1 MKYLT
6 TCVICLCVIP
16 WISSCA
22 INPVTGRTQ
31 FMLLSDEDEVRMGQ
45 ETDPQITAMYGV
57 YDDVELVTYIDN
69 LGQQM
74 ATISHR
80 PQLTYT
86 FNVMDSPVINAFA
99 VPGGYVY
106 LTRGILAYFNNEA
119 ELAGVI
125 GHEIGHITARHS
137 AQQYTKA
144 QLTQI
149 WLGLGSILSETFAQ
163 FAGLAGQGIGLLF
176 LKFSRDNEREA
187 DSLGVE
193 YSSKAGYD
201 ARQMA
206 NFFITLDK
214 MNDKE
219 KGSLPDFLTTHPNP
233 ENRVGAVREQAR
245 QWQSTLGLTNPTIN
259 RSSYLRRIDGLVVGD
274 DPRQGYVENN
284 IFYHPGMQFTFPV
297 PIGWE
302 LQNLPSQVQIIAPD
316 KKASLLFTLGTTTTP
331 EAEAKNFL
339 AESKATLLSRKD
351 TTINGFK
358 TLMLMSQLPTQ
369 SGTLQILSAF
379 IRKNRTIFI
388 FHGFSDERNFT
399 AYQTAF
405 QETTSGFRSLRDQ
418 EKLNVR
424 PDRIRIRQTKRT
436 MSLSR
441 ALAQFGTPPA
451 DLEKLALMNGRNL
464 SDQIPAYTLLKVI
477 EKGR

>member
-1 MKYLT
+1 MKHLAT
-6 TCVICLCVIP
+6 LFICLCVIP

-22 INPVTGRTQ
+22 INPVTGRTEL
-31 FMLLSDEDEVRMGQ
+31 MLLSDEDEVRMGQ
-45 ETDPQITAMYGV
+45 ETDPEITAMYGI
-57 YDDVELVTYIDN
+57 YDDVALVTYIDN

-74 ATISHR
+74 AKISHR

-106 LTRGILAYFNNEA
+106 LTRGILAYLNSEA

-144 QLTQI
+144 QLAQVG
-149 WLGLGSILSETFAQ
+149 LGLGALLSETFAQ
-163 FAGLAGQGIGLLF
+163 YAGLAGQGIGFLF

-193 YSSKAGYD
+193 YSSKTGYD

-214 MNDKE
+214 MHGGE

-233 ENRVGAVREQAR
+233 ENRVGAVREGAR
-245 QWQSTLGLTNPTIN
+245 KWQSTLGLTSPKIN
-259 RSSYLRRIDGLVVGD
+259 RDTYLRRIDGLVVGD
-274 DPRQGYVENN
+274 DPRQGYVDNN

-297 PIGWE
+297 PTGWE
-302 LQNLPSQVQIIAPD
+302 LQNLTSQVQIISPD
-316 KKASLLFTLGTTTTP
+316 KKASILFTLGTTTTP
-331 EAEAKNFL
+331 EAEAQNFL
-339 AESKATLLSRKD
+339 AESKATVLSRKD
-351 TTINGFK
+351 TSINGFK

-369 SGTLQILSAF
+369 SGTLQILSSF
-379 IRKNRTIFI
+379 ISNNRTVFV
-388 FHGFSDERNFT
+388 FHGFTDERHFT

-405 QETTSGFRSLRDQ
+405 QGTMNGFRTLRNQ
-418 EKLNVR
+418 AKLNVR

-436 MSLSR
+436 MSLSQ
-441 ALAQFGTPPA
+441 ALTQFGTAPA
-451 DLEKLALMNGRNL
+451 DLEKLALINGRNL
-464 SDQIPAYTLLKVI
+464 SDQIPANTLLKI
-477 EKGR
+477 IKKGR